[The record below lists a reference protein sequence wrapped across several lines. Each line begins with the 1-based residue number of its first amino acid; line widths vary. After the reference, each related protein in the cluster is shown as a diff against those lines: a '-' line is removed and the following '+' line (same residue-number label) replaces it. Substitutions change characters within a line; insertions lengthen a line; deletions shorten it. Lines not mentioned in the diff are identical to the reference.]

1 MEGKNRVLYLMLS
14 KALYRTLT
22 AAILWYEI
30 LTDTL
35 LVDGFKLNPYDLCVA
50 NKDVNSK

>member
-14 KALYRTLT
+14 KALYGTLT

-35 LVDGFKLNPYDLCVA
+35 LADGFKLNPYNLCIM
-50 NKDVNSK
+50 NKDINGK